1 MRLLILTPE
10 QPRISGN
17 WVSACRFQ
25 QGLLQLGHQVEVLE
39 TGLEPGQIEAAVTRF
54 EPNLVLLLHAYRT
67 GRPWLASRCQQ
78 QLPFLVMLTG
88 TDIHQGL
95 ELPQERPTILEVLR
109 QAGAILSQNPL
120 TVATLAAEQP
130 QLAPRLHYLPPG
142 IVLGNAPY
150 DLRRRHNIPPEA
162 VLFLHPAGI
171 RPVKGNL
178 ELLQLFDP
186 VVTASAQFRVA
197 FCGPL
202 LDPDY
207 GTRFLCALKSR
218 PWASYLGEIPQPAMP
233 AALLQVDIV
242 CNNSSSEGLPNS
254 LLEAVSLGRPM
265 LVRNIQGNAAVIE
278 AGHNG
283 LCYHTP
289 AEFSAQAL
297 SLIQDPALRS
307 RLSRPHPERYLPER
321 EARHLET
328 LCTALL
334 ASRGQ
339 SSRVR

>member
-10 QPRISGN
+10 QPRVSGN

-25 QGLLQLGHQVEVLE
+25 QGLQQLGHRVEVLE
-39 TGLEPGQIEAAVTRF
+39 TGLDPAPLEAAVAGFRP
-54 EPNLVLLLHAYRT
+54 ELVLLLHAYRS
-67 GRPWLASRCQQ
+67 GRPWLASRYLG
-78 QLPFLVMLTG
+78 QLPFIVLLTG

-95 ELPQERPTILEVLR
+95 EQPQQCPTILDLLR

-120 TVATLAAEQP
+120 TVATLAEQRP
-130 QLAPRLHYLPPG
+130 GLASRLYYLPPG

-150 DLRRRHNIPPEA
+150 PLRQRHDIPTEA

-178 ELLQLFDP
+178 ELLQLFDL
-186 VVTASAQFRVA
+186 VAVATSRFRVA

-207 GTRFLCALKSR
+207 GARFLAALKSR
-218 PWASYLGEIPQPAMP
+218 PWASYLGEIPLAAMP
-233 AALLQVDIV
+233 AVLQQADVV

-265 LVRNIQGNAAVIE
+265 LVRNIQGNAAVVE

-289 AEFSAQAL
+289 AEFRAQAL
-297 SLIQDPALRS
+297 ALIQDPTL
-307 RLSRPHPERYLPER
+307 RLSLSRAHPVRYLPER

-328 LCTALL
+328 ICTALL
-334 ASRGQ
+334 AARDH
-339 SSRVR
+339 

>member
-10 QPRISGN
+10 QPRVSGN

-25 QGLLQLGHQVEVLE
+25 QGLRQLGHRVEVLE
-39 TGLEPGQIEAAVTRF
+39 TGLDPAPLEAAVAGFRP
-54 EPNLVLLLHAYRT
+54 ELVLLLHAYRS
-67 GRPWLASRCQQ
+67 GRPWLASRYLG
-78 QLPFLVMLTG
+78 QLPFIVLLTG

-95 ELPQERPTILEVLR
+95 EQAQDRPTIFEVLR

-120 TVATLAAEQP
+120 TVATLTAEQP
-130 QLAPRLHYLPPG
+130 DLAPRLHYLPPG

-150 DLRRRHNIPPEA
+150 PLRQRHDIPAEM

-178 ELLQLFDP
+178 ELLHLFDP
-186 VVTASAQFRVA
+186 VAVEASRFRVA

-207 GTRFLCALKSR
+207 GDRFLRALNSR
-218 PWASYLGEIPQPAMP
+218 PWASYLGEIPLAAMP
-233 AALLQVDIV
+233 AVLQQADVV

-265 LVRNIQGNAAVIE
+265 LVRNIQGNAAVVE
-278 AGHNG
+278 TGHNG
-283 LCYHTP
+283 LCYHTA
-289 AEFSAQAL
+289 AEFRAQAL
-297 SLIQDPALRS
+297 ALIQDPALRS
-307 RLSRPHPERYLPER
+307 RLSQPHPERYLPEG

-328 LCTALL
+328 ICTALL
-334 ASRGQ
+334 ASRDH
-339 SSRVR
+339 

>member
-17 WVSACRFQ
+17 WVSSCRFQ
-25 QGLLQLGHQVEVLE
+25 QGLQQLGHRVEVLE
-39 TGLEPGQIEAAVTRF
+39 TGLDPAKLEAAVTRF
-54 EPNLVLLLHAYRT
+54 QPNLVLLLHAYRT
-67 GRPWLASRCQQ
+67 GRLWLASRCQQ
-78 QLPFLVMLTG
+78 QLPFLVTLTG

-109 QAGAILSQNPL
+109 RAGAILSQNPL
-120 TVATLAAEQP
+120 TVATLADQRPE
-130 QLAPRLHYLPPG
+130 LALRLHYLPPG

-150 DLRRRHNIPPEA
+150 DLRRRQSIPPET

-186 VVTASAQFRVA
+186 VATASGQFQVA

-202 LDPDY
+202 LDASY
-207 GTRFLCALKSR
+207 GARFLCALKSR
-218 PWASYLGEIPQPAMP
+218 PWASYLGEIPHPAMP
-233 AALLQVDIV
+233 AALLQADIV

-265 LVRNIQGNAAVIE
+265 LVRNIQGNAAVLE
-278 AGHNG
+278 AGYNG
-283 LCYHTP
+283 LYYHTP
-289 AEFSAQAL
+289 SEFRAQAL
-297 SLIQDPALRS
+297 ALIHDPALRS
-307 RLSRPHPERYLPER
+307 HLSRPQPERYLPER

-328 LCTALL
+328 ICTALL

-339 SSRVR
+339 

>member
-25 QGLLQLGHQVEVLE
+25 QGLRQLGHQVDVLE
-39 TGLEPGQIEAAVTRF
+39 TGLDPAQLEAAVARLQP
-54 EPNLVLLLHAYRT
+54 ELVLLLHAYRS
-67 GRPWLASRCQQ
+67 GRPWLASRYQG
-78 QLPFLVMLTG
+78 QLPFLVVLTG
-88 TDIHQGL
+88 TDIHLGL
-95 ELPQERPTILEVLR
+95 EQPQERPTILEVLR

-120 TVATLAAEQP
+120 TVATLTAEQP

-150 DLRRRHNIPPEA
+150 PLRQRHNLPAET

-178 ELLQLFDP
+178 ELLQLFDL
-186 VVTASAQFRVA
+186 VAVETSRFRVA
-197 FCGPL
+197 FCGPQ

-207 GTRFLCALKSR
+207 GARFLCALKAR
-218 PWASYLGEIPQPAMP
+218 PWASYLGEIPLAAMP
-233 AALLQVDIV
+233 AVLQQTDVV

-265 LVRNIQGNAAVIE
+265 LVRNIQGNRAVVE
-278 AGHNG
+278 TGVNG
-283 LCYHTP
+283 LCYDTT
-289 AEFSAQAL
+289 AEFRVQAL
-297 SLIQDPALRS
+297 SLIQDPALRLH
-307 RLSRPHPERYLPER
+307 LSQPQPERYLPER
-321 EARHLET
+321 EAQQLDA
-328 LCTALL
+328 LCRALL
-334 ASRGQ
+334 ACG
-339 SSRVR
+339 